1 MAGDQEMNYLP
12 FCGYGFY
19 GAASNQERA
28 AYFCTWGLMAT
39 LPSVF
44 NVVPLVMDFYRRLR
58 G

>member
-1 MAGDQEMNYLP
+1 MNYLP

-44 NVVPLVMDFYRRLR
+44 NIVPLVMDFYRRLR
-58 G
+58 A